1 MKCERCGSHMTV
13 YGGLD
18 YIPGGVIRYRVC
30 QACGHRI
37 RSVEQIICAVSAY
50 RKQQHPVKP
59 A

>member
-1 MKCERCGSHMTV
+1 MTV

-37 RSVEQIICAVSAY
+37 RSVEQIICAVATY